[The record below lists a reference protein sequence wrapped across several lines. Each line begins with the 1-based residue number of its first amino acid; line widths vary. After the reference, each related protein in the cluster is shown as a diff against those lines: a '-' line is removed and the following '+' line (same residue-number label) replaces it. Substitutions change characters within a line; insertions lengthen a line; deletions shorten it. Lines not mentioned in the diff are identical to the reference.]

1 MPGEAHGRLP
11 RKAEALPACRRIRMG
26 VPWIDPI
33 YSLGLLGRF
42 DVKVDN
48 DWLLVAPHQNT
59 FERHVA
65 VRIDLLV
72 RHVRRDIDEVARP
85 SFG

>member
-1 MPGEAHGRLP
+1 M
-11 RKAEALPACRRIRMG
+11 
-26 VPWIDPI
+26 PWIDPK

-48 DWLLVAPHQNT
+48 DWLLVAPDQNA